1 MSLLFNYLLSLP
13 SLPSRVLEEVRGQYG
28 DFINTNCDIGHKWA
42 ELVIKN
48 KVIKSFGTSALSFYY
63 LQFQKDFKFISDYLA
78 NNQSMGVYLYGE
90 LLSSKVII
98 DYSLTTNISLE
109 MSLFQNARLRRIFDE
124 LWELLEGELDCN
136 SKSIIQ
142 SMK

>member
-48 KVIKSFGTSALSFYY
+48 KVIQSFGTSALSFYY

-98 DYSLTTNISLE
+98 DSPLQIFHWKCLYFRMEDYGGFL
-109 MSLFQNARLRRIFDE
+109 MSSGN
-124 LWELLEGELDCN
+124 C
-136 SKSIIQ
+136 
-142 SMK
+142 

>member
-13 SLPSRVLEEVRGQYG
+13 SLPRRVLVEVRSQYG
-28 DFINTNCDIGHKWA
+28 NFINSNCDIGHKWA

-48 KVIKSFGTSALSFYY
+48 KVIEALGLQLYHLTLFSFL
-63 LQFQKDFKFISDYLA
+63 LDYLA

-98 DYSLTTNISLE
+98 DSPLQIFHWKCLYFRMEDYGGFL
-109 MSLFQNARLRRIFDE
+109 MSSGN
-124 LWELLEGELDCN
+124 C
-136 SKSIIQ
+136 
-142 SMK
+142 